1 LIDVG
6 IQFFPHEGDKPFKI
20 DQREQPIYA
29 SRVKKVRQTLSGKA
43 LASRCPGGAEALPI
57 CRHRV
62 YNLIMPEFPY
72 LLAQA
77 AAPSASS
84 IFYITILFIFLT
96 AIITTIATKLSK
108 DKCLKFLHG
117 YHVTLERFR
126 GQLTWGQLKVF
137 STGIEVVYDH
147 PYTDWRGRKK
157 TSYMIYQQELDSQ
170 LLSLLRYHDE
180 LTPTK
185 QAERTRQIHHM
196 FNPGPLRRIWRKI
209 RNLLNTLKDA
219 FNAAIGAVVGQYQR
233 LNPSSA
239 VLSTQGNQVTQIGQ
253 TLLSKFANAYE
264 PLLEQYIGQQ
274 VILDIADP
282 LNPNNTTNE
291 FVGFLADYTQNFI
304 AVFNV
309 EHTTAEKFSLTLP
322 DVEKGEMMAP
332 LPPPPPPG
340 APANVLPAALKEEN
354 GLAVRIDAGRFR
366 IWNNRSESVILRRME
381 REGFEP
387 IEFGAVVPPNG
398 VFDLPARDAR
408 RATLIFEVVRVVD
421 VVAPRKFATV
431 RHAGELVDRKSFVE
445 EFHIDQL
452 PLVPKIFRDDE

>member
-1 LIDVG
+1 M
-6 IQFFPHEGDKPFKI
+6 
-20 DQREQPIYA
+20 PIVA
-29 SRVKKVRQTLSGKA
+29 QT
-43 LASRCPGGAEALPI
+43 
-57 CRHRV
+57 
-62 YNLIMPEFPY
+62 
-72 LLAQA
+72 
-77 AAPSASS
+77 AAPSASD
-84 IFYITILFIFLT
+84 IFYITLLFIFLT
-96 AIITTIATKLSK
+96 AIITTVVTKWSK
-108 DKCLKFLHG
+108 DKCLKFLNG
-117 YHVTLERFR
+117 YHVTLERAR

-147 PYTDWRGRKK
+147 PYIDWRGRKK

-180 LTPTK
+180 LTPAK
-185 QAERTRQIHHM
+185 QAERNRQIQKM
-196 FNPGPLRRIWRKI
+196 FNPGPLRRMSRQI
-209 RNLLNTLKDA
+209 RNLLNTLRDA
-219 FNAAIGAVVGQYQR
+219 FNAAIGAAVGQYQK

-239 VLSTQGNQVTQIGQ
+239 VLSSQGTQVTQIGQ

-282 LNPNNTTNE
+282 LNPNNATNE

-309 EHTTAEKFSLTLP
+309 EHKTEREISVVLP
-322 DVEKGEMMAP
+322 DVENGDALAP

-340 APANVLPAALKEEN
+340 APAPVLPPALREEN
-354 GLAVRIDAGRFR
+354 GLVLRIDSGRFR
-366 IWNNRSESVILRRME
+366 VWNNRSDTVILRRME
-381 REGFEP
+381 RAGFEP
-387 IEFGAVVPPNG
+387 VEFGAVVPPNG

-408 RATLIFEVVRVVD
+408 GAKLILEVVRAVD

-431 RHAGELVDRKSFVE
+431 RHAGELVERKGFVE

-452 PLVPKIFRDDE
+452 PLVPKIFQGDDD

>member
-1 LIDVG
+1 LRAACD
-6 IQFFPHEGDKPFKI
+6 
-20 DQREQPIYA
+20 
-29 SRVKKVRQTLSGKA
+29 
-43 LASRCPGGAEALPI
+43 LP
-57 CRHRV
+57 
-62 YNLIMPEFPY
+62 YNLAMPVLMPIV
-72 LLAQA
+72 AQT
-77 AAPSASS
+77 AAPSASD
-84 IFYITILFIFLT
+84 IFYITLLFIFLT
-96 AIITTIATKLSK
+96 AIITTVVTKWSK

-117 YHVTLERFR
+117 YHVTLERAR

-147 PYTDWRGRKK
+147 PYIDWRGRKK

-180 LTPTK
+180 LTPAK
-185 QAERTRQIHHM
+185 QAERSRQIHRM
-196 FNPGPLRRIWRKI
+196 FNPGPLRRMWRHL
-209 RNLLNTLKDA
+209 RNLLNTLRDA
-219 FNAAIGAVVGQYQR
+219 FNAAIGAAVGQYQK

-239 VLSTQGNQVTQIGQ
+239 VLSSQGNQVTQIGQ

-282 LNPNNTTNE
+282 LNPNNATNE

-309 EHTTAEKFSLTLP
+309 EHKTEQEISLVLP
-322 DVEKGEMMAP
+322 DVEKGDALAP

-340 APANVLPAALKEEN
+340 APAFALPPALKEEN
-354 GLAVRIDAGRFR
+354 GLAVRIDNGRFR
-366 IWNNRSESVILRRME
+366 VWNNRGDSVILRRME
-381 REGFEP
+381 RAGFEA

-398 VFDLPARDAR
+398 EFDLPARDAR
-408 RATLIFEVVRVVD
+408 GAKLIVQVVRAVD

-431 RHAGELVDRKSFVE
+431 RHAGELVERKGFVE

-452 PLVPKIFRDDE
+452 PLVPKIFQSDDD